1 MPSIE
6 VIRQLAEAARA
17 RALAALH
24 AVEHS
29 PEAAALEEF
38 ARQQALV
45 FAGLLLE
52 ELRERLITTPP
63 TSPQALLPLI
73 EETLAGAAA
82 RYEVLTAPRIVP
94 AIPIIR
100 V

>member
-1 MPSIE
+1 MPPIE
-6 VIRQLAEAARA
+6 VIRHLAETARA
-17 RALAALH
+17 RALVALH

-52 ELRERLITTPP
+52 ELRGRLIAAPP
-63 TSPQALLPLI
+63 VSLPALLALI

-82 RYEVLTAPRIVP
+82 RYEALIGAAAPTAQL
-94 AIPIIR
+94 
-100 V
+100 

>member
-6 VIRQLAEAARA
+6 VIRRLAETARA

-24 AVEHS
+24 AAEHS

-52 ELRERLITTPP
+52 ELRERLIAAPP
-63 TSPQALLPLI
+63 ASAPALLALI
-73 EETLAGAAA
+73 EETLAGAAV
-82 RYEVLTAPRIVP
+82 RYEALTTMRA
-94 AIPIIR
+94 ASLN
-100 V
+100 

>member
-1 MPSIE
+1 MPPIE
-6 VIRQLAEAARA
+6 VIRHLAETARA

-24 AVEHS
+24 AVEQS

-52 ELRERLITTPP
+52 ELRDRLIAAPP
-63 TSPQALLPLI
+63 ASLPALLALI

-82 RYEVLTAPRIVP
+82 RYEALVGAATSTAQPQT
-94 AIPIIR
+94 A
-100 V
+100 

>member
-1 MPSIE
+1 MPPIE
-6 VIRQLAEAARA
+6 VIRHLAETARA

-24 AVEHS
+24 AVEQS

-52 ELRERLITTPP
+52 ELRGRLIAAPAASLP
-63 TSPQALLPLI
+63 ALLSLI

-82 RYEVLTAPRIVP
+82 RYEVLVGAITTATRAQP
-94 AIPIIR
+94 A
-100 V
+100 

>member
-1 MPSIE
+1 MPPIE
-6 VIRQLAEAARA
+6 VIRHLAETARV

-52 ELRERLITTPP
+52 ELRGRLIAAPP
-63 TSPQALLPLI
+63 APVPALLALI

-82 RYEVLTAPRIVP
+82 RFEALVSAAASPTQAL
-94 AIPIIR
+94 PI
-100 V
+100 